1 MKRPVLLAI
10 CSALAAGAADRL
22 PLKTARMEMDPDW
35 RTALAEPVKRR
46 TNRSHV
52 LLELESSVNANTVRE
67 LERAGATI
75 VGYVSERV
83 LALSLDDTTDLAG
96 IGVKAAGRLRA
107 RHKLSPAL
115 ARNDA
120 EDPRWV
126 VIQFFADVA
135 PFEARALVSDLGL
148 ETRENRYLRSH
159 DLLVRVD
166 DAQLEELASWD
177 EVAYVFPASEELV
190 TGAPVAVCADAVTAS
205 GPVAPFA
212 ARISEGW
219 DGPGLGRA
227 LLGYFFES
235 LSARLDAAAAAAE
248 LRRALEEWSR
258 YAALS
263 FIPVSVPGQ
272 QRTLSMLF
280 GARNH
285 GDPFPFDGP
294 SGVLA
299 HTFYPSPPNA
309 EPLAG
314 DIHFDDDEEWV
325 IGPNVTYRSIDL
337 FSVAL
342 HETGHALG
350 LTHVD
355 TPGAVMYPY
364 YRRVNGLA
372 QADIAAIQEL
382 YAAAS
387 PALGPDPGP
396 PSPTNPPLPGEPVPP
411 QVEITS
417 PGSGMSYSTAVPWV
431 TVRGTA
437 SHPSGIQRVDWFT
450 STGLSGLASGAES
463 WTTGTIQLSPGTTT
477 ITVTARA
484 RTGETASQS
493 LAVTYTPS
501 GPDTTPPLLTI
512 TDPPSANVLT
522 GAATISLGGTAWDNI
537 GVTQVTW
544 STSTGRSGIAAG
556 TVRWNTGPIPLL
568 VGTNRIIVRAFD
580 AAGNSSW
587 RSVTVTRW

>member
-1 MKRPVLLAI
+1 MKRPVLLLI
-10 CSALAAGAADRL
+10 CSALTAGGAGRV
-22 PLKTARMEMDPDW
+22 PLKTARLEMDPDW
-35 RTALAEPVKRR
+35 RAALAEPVKRR
-46 TNRSHV
+46 TNRFH
-52 LLELESSVNANTVRE
+52 LLVELETSVDANTVRE
-67 LERAGATI
+67 LDRAGATI

-83 LALSLDDTTDLAG
+83 LALSVNDTADLAG
-96 IGVKAAGRLRA
+96 AGVKAAGRLRA
-107 RHKLSPAL
+107 VHKLSPAL

-120 EDPRWV
+120 EEPRWV

-135 PFEARALVSDLGL
+135 PLEARALVSDLGL
-148 ETRENRYLRSH
+148 EVRENPYLRSH
-159 DLLVRVD
+159 DLLVRAD
-166 DAQLEELASWD
+166 DAQLEELADWD

-190 TGAPVAVCADAVTAS
+190 ASDAVAVCADAITAS

-219 DGPGLGRA
+219 DGPGLGPA

-235 LSARLDAAAAAAE
+235 LSARLDGTAAAAE

-355 TPGAVMYPY
+355 SPGAVMYPY
-364 YRRVNGLA
+364 YRRVSGLA

-382 YAAAS
+382 YAAALP
-387 PALGPDPGP
+387 PAGPDPGSP
-396 PSPTNPPLPGEPVPP
+396 PPPNPPVPGEPAAP
-411 QVEITS
+411 QIEIIS
-417 PGSGMSYSTAVPWV
+417 PSSGTSYSTAVPWV
-431 TVRGTA
+431 IVSGTA
-437 SHPSGIQRVDWFT
+437 SHPSGIQRVDWLA
-450 STGLSGLASGAES
+450 STGLSGLASGSES

-477 ITVTARA
+477 ITVTAQA
-484 RTGETASQS
+484 RTGETASRS
-493 LAVTYTPS
+493 LVVTYTPS
-501 GPDTTPPLLTI
+501 GPDTTPPALTI
-512 TDPPSANVLT
+512 TDPPSTSVLT
-522 GAATISLGGTAWDNI
+522 SAVSISLRGTAWDNT

-544 STSTGRSGIAAG
+544 FTSTGRSGVAAG
-556 TVRWNTGPIPLL
+556 ANRWDTGPIPLL
-568 VGTNRIIVRAFD
+568 VGTNRITVRAFD
-580 AAGNSSW
+580 AAGNSAW
-587 RSVTVTRW
+587 RSITVTRW